1 MSIIHHEEAFRDR
14 AAMLAMRAMIALS
27 GGFSIEPGVRE
38 AYDQLI
44 ARTRIVDGVETS
56 PGKVAGVGGWWVTP
70 AGTRAEDGAILY
82 VHGGGYVLGS
92 AQAYRGL
99 ASQIA
104 SRAGRP
110 VFVIDYALAPE
121 KPFPA
126 AYDDVSHAYAELA
139 STTGGRVALMGDS
152 AGGGA
157 VLSVAMNRADAVPA
171 PIAIVAYSPWVDPA
185 LEGESVET
193 RREVD
198 PILSSQSLAGGARQ
212 YLAGADPSDPR
223 VNALQADISK
233 LPPVRID
240 VGDDEILLDDAL
252 RFEALAGDAGR
263 HVETHV
269 WKGMVHVFPTNVA
282 MLKASAQALDGTAEF
297 LKRHF

>member
-1 MSIIHHEEAFRDR
+1 MSIIHHDEAFRDR

-27 GGFSIEPGVRE
+27 GSFSIEPGARK

-44 ARTRIVDGVETS
+44 ARAKIAEDIETS
-56 PGKVAGVGGWWVTP
+56 QGVVAGVSGWWVTP

-92 AQAYRGL
+92 AKAYRGL

-126 AYDDVSHAYAELA
+126 AYDDVSKAYAELA
-139 STTGGRVALMGDS
+139 SVTSGRVALMGDS

-157 VLSVAMNRADAVPA
+157 VLSIAMNRADAVPA
-171 PIAIVAYSPWVDPA
+171 PVAIVAYSPWVDPA
-185 LEGESVET
+185 LEGESMDT
-193 RREVD
+193 RGDVD
-198 PILSSQSLAGGARQ
+198 PILNRQSLAGGARQ
-212 YLAGADPSDPR
+212 YLAGADVSDPR
-223 VNALQADISK
+223 VNALKADFAK

-240 VGDDEILLDDAL
+240 VGDDEILLDDSL
-252 RFEALAGDAGR
+252 RFEALAGEAGR
-263 HVETHV
+263 QVEAHV

>member
-1 MSIIHHEEAFRDR
+1 MSIIHHDEAFRDR

-27 GGFSIEPGVRE
+27 GSFLIEPGARK

-44 ARTRIVDGVETS
+44 ARAKIAEDIETS
-56 PGKVAGVGGWWVTP
+56 QGVVAGVSGWWVTP

-92 AQAYRGL
+92 AKAYRGL

-110 VFVIDYALAPE
+110 VFVVDYALAPE

-126 AYDDVSHAYAELA
+126 AYDDVSKAYAELA
-139 STTGGRVALMGDS
+139 SVTSGRVALMGDS

-157 VLSVAMNRADAVPA
+157 VLSIAMNRADAVPA
-171 PIAIVAYSPWVDPA
+171 PVAIVAYSPWVDPA
-185 LEGESVET
+185 LEGESMDT
-193 RREVD
+193 RGDVD
-198 PILSSQSLAGGARQ
+198 PILNRQSLAGGARQ
-212 YLAGADPSDPR
+212 YLAGADVSDPR
-223 VNALQADISK
+223 VNALKADFAK

-240 VGDDEILLDDAL
+240 VGDDEILLDDTL
-252 RFEALAGDAGR
+252 RFEALAGEAER
-263 HVETHV
+263 QVEAHV

>member
-1 MSIIHHEEAFRDR
+1 MSIIHHDEAFRDR

-27 GGFSIEPGVRE
+27 GSFSIEPSARKD
-38 AYDQLI
+38 YDLLI
-44 ARTRIVDGVETS
+44 ARTKIAEGIETS
-56 PGKVAGVGGWWVTP
+56 QAIVAGVSGWWVTP
-70 AGTRAEDGAILY
+70 AGARAEDGAVLY

-92 AQAYRGL
+92 AEAYRGL

-126 AYDDVSHAYAELA
+126 AYDDVSKAYAELA
-139 STTGGRVALMGDS
+139 SATSGRVALMGDS

-171 PIAIVAYSPWVDPA
+171 PLAIVAYSPWVDPA
-185 LEGESVET
+185 LEGESMVT
-193 RREVD
+193 RGDVD
-198 PILSSQSLAGGARQ
+198 PILNRQSLADGARQ
-212 YLAGADPSDPR
+212 YLVGAGVSDPR
-223 VNALQADISK
+223 VNALKADFAK

-240 VGDDEILLDDAL
+240 VGDDEILLDDSL
-252 RFEALAGDAGR
+252 RFEALAGEAGR
-263 HVETHV
+263 QVEAHV

>member
-1 MSIIHHEEAFRDR
+1 MSIIHHDEAFRDR

-27 GGFSIEPGVRE
+27 GSFSIEPGSRE

-44 ARTRIVDGVETS
+44 ARTKIVDDTETS
-56 PGKVAGVGGWWVTP
+56 PGTVAGISGWWVTP
-70 AGTRAEDGAILY
+70 AGTRAEEGAILY

-92 AQAYRGL
+92 AEAYRGL

-126 AYDDVSHAYAELA
+126 AYDDVSKAYAELA
-139 STTGGRVALMGDS
+139 SASGGRVALMGDS

-157 VLSVAMNRADAVPA
+157 VLSVAMNRADAVSA
-171 PIAIVAYSPWVDPA
+171 PVAIVAYSPWVDPS
-185 LEGESVET
+185 LEGESVVT
-193 RREVD
+193 RGDVD
-198 PILSSQSLAGGARQ
+198 PILNRQSLSRGAEQ
-212 YLAGADPSDPR
+212 YLAGADVSDPR
-223 VNALQADISK
+223 VNALKADFAK
-233 LPPVRID
+233 LSPVRID
-240 VGDDEILLDDAL
+240 VGDDEILLDDSL
-252 RFEALAGDAGR
+252 RFEALAGEAGR
-263 HVETHV
+263 QVETHV

-282 MLKASAQALDGTAEF
+282 MLKASARALDGTAEF

>member
-1 MSIIHHEEAFRDR
+1 MSIIHHDEAFRDR
-14 AAMLAMRAMIALS
+14 AAMLAMRAMIAVS
-27 GGFSIEPGVRE
+27 GSFSIEPGARD

-44 ARTRIVDGVETS
+44 ARTKIVDGVETS
-56 PGKVAGVGGWWVTP
+56 QGEVAGVSGWWVIP
-70 AGTRAEDGAILY
+70 AGTRAENGAILY

-92 AQAYRGL
+92 AEAYRGL

-121 KPFPA
+121 NPFPS
-126 AYDDVSHAYAELA
+126 AYDDVSKAYAELA
-139 STTGGRVALMGDS
+139 RTTGGKVALMGDS

-157 VLSVAMNRADAVPA
+157 VFSVAMNRDEATPA
-171 PIAIVAYSPWVDPA
+171 PVAIIAYSPWTDPA
-185 LEGESVET
+185 LKGASVQT
-193 RREVD
+193 RADVD
-198 PILSSQSLAGGARQ
+198 PILNERSLSDGARQ

-223 VNALQADISK
+223 VNALKGDFSN

-240 VGDDEILLDDAL
+240 VGDDEILLDDSL
-252 RFEALAGDAGR
+252 RLEALAGEAGR
-263 HVETHV
+263 QVETHV

-282 MLKASAQALDGTAEF
+282 MLKAAAQALDGTAEF
-297 LKRHF
+297 LNRYF

>member
-1 MSIIHHEEAFRDR
+1 MSIINHDEAFRDR
-14 AAMLAMRAMIALS
+14 AAMLAMRAMIAVS
-27 GGFSIEPGVRE
+27 GSFLIEPGARE

-44 ARTRIVDGVETS
+44 ARTKIANDVDTAQAEVGGV
-56 PGKVAGVGGWWVTP
+56 AGWWVTP

-92 AQAYRGL
+92 AEAYRGL

-104 SRAGRP
+104 TRAGRP
-110 VFVIDYALAPE
+110 VFVVDYALAPE
-121 KPFPA
+121 NPFPA
-126 AYDDVSHAYAELA
+126 AYDDVSKTYVALAEM
-139 STTGGRVALMGDS
+139 TGGRVALMGDS

-157 VLSVAMNRADAVPA
+157 VLSVAMNRAQGTPA
-171 PIAIVAYSPWVDPA
+171 PVALVAYSPWVDPA
-185 LEGESVET
+185 LEGESVKT
-193 RREVD
+193 RGDVD
-198 PILSSQSLAGGARQ
+198 PLLNEEALSSGARQ

-223 VNALQADISK
+223 VNALSGDFSR

-252 RFEALAGDAGR
+252 RFEALAGEVGQQVD
-263 HVETHV
+263 THI
-269 WKGMVHVFPTNVA
+269 WKGMVHVFPTNVG
-282 MLKASAQALDGTAEF
+282 MLKASGQALDGTAEF